1 MRYACLAAVGLVAGS
16 CSVGDQASRGTLT
29 VEADSVPFVE
39 ISGSSADGE
48 PVLGRAVAGTRFPD
62 GRLLLVDQLGKDL
75 VLFDSSGQLVRR
87 AGRAGDGPGEFQW
100 PSWIGRCVGDSAIV
114 WDTRLDRLTV
124 VAPNGTTQR
133 QFRFFKQPAFVS
145 CFPGERF
152 ALLLPPDQMFMFDP
166 QGNAPPMHS
175 HLVIA
180 TADGDSVLDLG
191 LVQIGETR
199 PLGVLTHISGG
210 GHRFYLGTGD
220 SAYVDVY
227 DSVGRQTATIEVAD
241 PRRPTT
247 QAEYEHAI
255 DARLASMP
263 AGNVDRVREMM
274 LSVPMPAML
283 PAYQDLFADP
293 VGAVWVVTSVLGDS
307 ITVLRGTTSDG
318 RALGTLTFPDW
329 FSTFEVGADYILGVA
344 QTPDGEQLVRAYRL
358 RRP

>member
-1 MRYACLAAVGLVAGS
+1 MKVAVLAAMGLLVCS
-16 CSVGDQASRGTLT
+16 CSLGDRTSRETLT

-39 ISGSSADGE
+39 IPGSSADGE
-48 PVLGRAVAGTRFPD
+48 PILSRAIAGTRFAD
-62 GRLLLVDQLGKDL
+62 GRLLVVDQLGKDL
-75 VLFDSSGQLVRR
+75 VLFDSTGQLVQRV
-87 AGRAGDGPGEFQW
+87 GRAGEGPGEFQG
-100 PSWIGRCVGDSAIV
+100 PSWIGRCFGDSAIV
-114 WDTRLDRLTV
+114 WDSRLDRMTV
-124 VAPNGTTQR
+124 VAPNGEVQR
-133 QFRFFKQPAFVS
+133 QFSFFKRPAFIS
-145 CFPGERF
+145 CFPADRF
-152 ALLLPPDQMFMFDP
+152 ALLMPPDQMFMFDP

-210 GHRFYLGTGD
+210 GHHFYLGTGD

-283 PAYQDLFADP
+283 PAYQGLFADP

-307 ITVLRGTTSDG
+307 LTVLRGTASDG

-329 FSTFEVGADYILGVA
+329 FSTFEVGADYVLGVA
-344 QTPDGEQLVRAYRL
+344 QAPDGEQLVREYRL
-358 RRP
+358 HRP